1 MNKKELLSL
10 LPEEEKFSLL
20 EELLS
25 RFEVSVG
32 YQADQ
37 KKIYLVLSRS
47 GKVDMIHLLPVDSCR
62 TVKLMIHC
70 LGLEKTS
77 DICNRSFPQ
86 LVKFIS

>member
-1 MNKKELLSL
+1 MDKKELLSL

-37 KKIYLVLSRS
+37 KKIYLVLS
-47 GKVDMIHLLPVDSCR
+47 
-62 TVKLMIHC
+62 
-70 LGLEKTS
+70 
-77 DICNRSFPQ
+77 
-86 LVKFIS
+86 